1 MEFYL
6 LWFIGLIVIGAL
18 IGGGTNI
25 LAIRMLF
32 RPHKPVY
39 VRSWKVPFTPGLIPK
54 RRKEIASQLGKM
66 VEEHLVTPE
75 GIAKKIL
82 DESFLNQLDVRFQ
95 EFLHSFLQ
103 QDKSLHE
110 ILEKNVGSRWSLQKV
125 NESYE
130 SLLKERIYSF
140 VNEQKQ
146 KPIEEILTEEWRD
159 KLEGY
164 IPAVSHKI
172 LTKVENYLQSPA
184 GNDQIE
190 SMVAR
195 FFETK
200 GNVGGLLGRMVQRVS
215 LSTIVSKEFTKLL
228 QEDRVKVM
236 LNTMLQN
243 ELEQLLKKTPEE
255 LMYRIPLDEKVDSIV
270 AGLIAE
276 TPIIGEWNKPMSEW
290 AVRYEP
296 VIVQS
301 FFPKAMEMI
310 VFILESNLKSMMKH
324 LGIREIVEDQIN
336 NFPLEKLE
344 TMLISVTNRELKMIA
359 VLGAAIGGIIGLVQ
373 GLLLLVLI

>member
-32 RPHKPVY
+32 RPHKPIY
-39 VRSWKVPFTPGLIPK
+39 VESWRVPFTPGLIPK

-82 DESFLNQLDVRFQ
+82 HESFLRQVEVRFQ
-95 EFLHSFLQ
+95 ESLHSFLQ

-110 ILEKNVGSRWSLQKV
+110 MIDKHVGNRWSLQKV
-125 NESYE
+125 QESYE
-130 SLLKERIYSF
+130 NILKDRINGF
-140 VNEQKQ
+140 IQEQKQ
-146 KPIEEILTEEWRD
+146 KPIEEIVTVEWKQ

-164 IPAVSHKI
+164 IPVVSHKI

-190 SMVAR
+190 SMVTR

-200 GNVGGLLGRMVQRVS
+200 GNVGGILGKMVQRVS
-215 LSTIVSKEFTKLL
+215 LSAIVLKELTKLL
-228 QEDRVKVM
+228 KEDRVKEM
-236 LNTMLQN
+236 LNNMLQN
-243 ELEQLLKKTPEE
+243 ELEQFLKKTPEE
-255 LMYRIPLDEKVDSIV
+255 LMYRISLDEKVDSIV

-276 TPIIGEWNKPMSEW
+276 TPIIGEWNKPLSNW
-290 AVRYEP
+290 AVRYE
-296 VIVQS
+296 S
-301 FFPKAMEMI
+301 F
-310 VFILESNLKSMMKH
+310 
-324 LGIREIVEDQIN
+324 R
-336 NFPLEKLE
+336 
-344 TMLISVTNRELKMIA
+344 
-359 VLGAAIGGIIGLVQ
+359 
-373 GLLLLVLI
+373 